1 MTKEAA
7 HAPAAAPPQLAAC
20 IHAPRAAGVRGATR
34 RTSSNAEAE
43 ASGQRTPG
51 TPGVGSGLCGR
62 VGGCARACV
71 LREELQLLSIGP
83 HSAAA
88 AAAAWH
94 PGAGGSSPP
103 GQQFNALCPCA
114 AAPAAPHALTP
125 ACSPPSPFPGGAR
138 GSETGG
144 GGLSPHW
151 GNILRVFDALLDTLR
166 ANHVPPFLVRK
177 LFEQL
182 FSFVNV
188 QVSGRG
194 LCGGVVCVCVQ
205 GVCAFSFS
213 GVECCP
219 SSCASFPSSSSPFSK
234 PNRAAPLTHT
244 HHIPPLP

>member
-1 MTKEAA
+1 MRACGWVCVHVCIA
-7 HAPAAAPPQLAAC
+7 GGAAA
-20 IHAPRAAGVRGATR
+20 
-34 RTSSNAEAE
+34 
-43 ASGQRTPG
+43 
-51 TPGVGSGLCGR
+51 
-62 VGGCARACV
+62 
-71 LREELQLLSIGP
+71 LSIGP

-114 AAPAAPHALTP
+114 AARAAPHALTP

-151 GNILRVFDALLDTLR
+151 GNILRVFDVLLDTLR

-194 LCGGVVCVCVQ
+194 LCGGGGACRGCVRFHFLGWSAALPRAQ
-205 GVCAFSFS
+205 AF
-213 GVECCP
+213 
-219 SSCASFPSSSSPFSK
+219 
-234 PNRAAPLTHT
+234 RAAVLLFQSP
-244 HHIPPLP
+244 IRPLP